1 MHAAQ
6 LPSGAEMTSTFF
18 NLKAAVSLRGIASLV
33 FLMSWGIC
41 FLTMSSEG
49 AAEDPW
55 LSPPQPN
62 TNLPVLT
69 QVRQVHELTA
79 DEARKQY
86 PVKIQAVVTYFDPHW
101 RTLFIQDET
110 GGSWVYRT
118 YQETNL
124 YAGDLVEVNGASW
137 SVSIYGVAIKPTSI
151 RVVGKAP
158 LPTPKPVTYET
169 MASGKDDGVRS
180 QVQGVVRSMA
190 YQYGLL
196 ELGLVAGNDQFNV
209 YVPRFEDHPLP
220 ENLLGARVEVSGVCS
235 MKLDA
240 RALITGLWYYAPD
253 PESVSI
259 LRAPALDPYSEPTQP
274 INSLL
279 RYDSWAAFG
288 ERVKIAGV
296 VTHWVPSGR
305 LFLRDETRSVPVDLM
320 QPWAH
325 ADSKGRYLDPPA
337 FPALKPG
344 DRIEVVG
351 YRSIKESQF
360 SIVDA
365 EFRLAGPGSPP
376 DARNVLPEAALSQD
390 LDGELISLQARLIEI
405 ESRPVGKTTNQV
417 LSLMAGDALF
427 EAELVDPGRAVF
439 KAEKNSLVRVT
450 GVNTVQTDPS
460 RRARFFRLLMR
471 NSADA
476 TVLQAPPGWT
486 LRLAGR
492 VGSIGGLVILAGLV
506 WIVLLRRQVALNTAE
521 LRRAN
526 VRLQE
531 LNALKSNFISMVS
544 HEIRTPLA
552 LIQSSGEILGRYLER
567 LSTEKRKRHLDTIGN
582 SVSRMVMLV
591 EDVLMFSRAEAGP
604 MEFKPAPLDLPR
616 FCHQLVDEVISA
628 TARRCP
634 IRLNISKG
642 TGSAGVDEM
651 LMRHVLVN
659 LLTNAVKFSKPGDE
673 VLFETSVT
681 ASDVVFQVQDRGI
694 GIPEADRAKIFEP
707 FYRSRNVAHIPG
719 TGLGLVIVKRCVER
733 HGGTLEIESREGQ
746 GSRFTVRVPTYS
758 PGNTEVLQKHRAQI
772 EQVQNL

>member
-1 MHAAQ
+1 MMRSFLCFTPGFPARQVGWVA
-6 LPSGAEMTSTFF
+6 F
-18 NLKAAVSLRGIASLV
+18 LV
-33 FLMSWGIC
+33 SWG
-41 FLTMSSEG
+41 LGLLALQSE
-49 AAEDPW
+49 AATEDPW

-69 QVRQVHELTA
+69 QVRQVRELSA
-79 DEARKQY
+79 EEARKQY
-86 PVKIQAVVTYFDPHW
+86 PVKMQAVVTYFDPRF
-101 RTLFIQDET
+101 RTLFIQDDT
-110 GGSWVYRT
+110 AGSWVYRT
-118 YQETNL
+118 FQETNL

-137 SVSIYGVAIKPTSI
+137 SVSIYGVAIKPSSI
-151 RVVGKAP
+151 RVLGKAP
-158 LPTPKPVTYET
+158 LPRPKLVTYET
-169 MASGKDDGVRS
+169 MASGKDDGIRS

-190 YQYGLL
+190 YQFGLL
-196 ELGLVAGNDQFNV
+196 ELGLAAGNDHFTV

-253 PESVSI
+253 LESVSI
-259 LRAPALDPYSEPTQP
+259 MRAPARDPYAEPTQP

-305 LFLRDETRSVPVDLM
+305 LFLRDETRSVPVDLI
-320 QPWAH
+320 QAWAH
-325 ADSKGRYLDPPA
+325 ADPKGRYLDPPH

-351 YRSIKESQF
+351 YRSIKEGQF

-365 EFRLAGPGSPP
+365 EFRLVGPGSPP
-376 DARNVLPEAALSQD
+376 DARNVLPEAALNQD

-427 EAELVDPGRAVF
+427 EAELADPGRAAF

-492 VGSIGGLVILAGLV
+492 VGSIGGLVILAALV

-567 LSTEKRKRHLDTIGN
+567 LSPEKRKRHLETIGN

-591 EDVLMFSRAEAGP
+591 EDVLMFSRAESGP

-634 IRLNISKG
+634 IRLTISNG
-642 TGSAGVDEM
+642 TGLAGVDEM

-659 LLTNAVKFSKPGDE
+659 LLTNAVKFSRPGDE
-673 VLFETSVT
+673 VLFETSAT
-681 ASDVVFQVQDRGI
+681 EGEVVFHVQDRGI

-733 HGGTLEIESREGQ
+733 HGGTLEIESREEQ
-746 GSRFTVRVPTYS
+746 GTRFTVRVPTYS
-758 PGNTEVLQKHRAQI
+758 PGNTERLEKQRHQA
-772 EQVQNL
+772 EQVHSL